1 MKRCAFLTLH
11 DPTGYVIDDEH
22 ARAPLRALQ
31 CEMEMVPWDRQGVAW
46 EDYAIVVIRSP
57 WDWVHAPERFLD
69 VLAGIDARAQL
80 QNPLAIVRWNL
91 DKTYLRE
98 LAARGVAIVPT
109 IYRDRMG
116 PGEVDALLR
125 ELGTREAVVK
135 PVVACNAE
143 GAHRLPERGAEAV
156 ETYFAA
162 RASMTQPFVRSVIDE
177 GEYSLFFFDGQYSHA
192 VRKVPKAGDFRVQE
206 EHGGAIES
214 VSASASLREAAQAVI
229 AAVGTEL
236 LYARVDLV
244 RGDRDAWWLM
254 KLEAVEPSLYL
265 RMDPDAPE
273 RFARAIVRR
282 LGS

>member
-22 ARAPLRALQ
+22 AREPLRTMG
-31 CEMEMVPWDRQGVAW
+31 CEMEMVPWDSEGAAW

-57 WDWVHAPERFLD
+57 WDWVHAPQRFVE
-69 VLAGIDARAQL
+69 VLAGIDARVQL

-109 IYRDRMG
+109 IYRDRIA
-116 PGEVDALLR
+116 PAELDALLH
-125 ELGTREAVVK
+125 ELGTRDAVVK

-143 GAHRLPERGAEAV
+143 GAHRLPERSVAEV
-156 ETYFAA
+156 ETYFAS
-162 RASMTQPFVRSVIDE
+162 RPSMTQPFVRSVIEE
-177 GEYSLFFFDGQYSHA
+177 GEYSLFFFDGEYSHA

-214 VSASASLREAAQAVI
+214 VVASASLREAAQAVI
-229 AAVGTEL
+229 AAVGTKL

-254 KLEAVEPSLYL
+254 ELEAVEPSLYL
-265 RMDPDAPE
+265 RMDPAAPE

-282 LGS
+282 L